1 MYPLDERVI
10 RAIDAERRRPANE
23 AIFLAEL
30 PDRGPNPFRRAIGR
44 SLVAVGSRLAADP
57 SPPSRQPARAR

>member
-1 MYPLDERVI
+1 MYFHDERVI
-10 RAIDAERRRPANE
+10 RAIDAERRRSVDQ

-30 PDRGPNPFRRAIGR
+30 PGSGPNPVRRAIGR
-44 SLVAVGSRLAADP
+44 SLVAVGSRIAADP

>member
-1 MYPLDERVI
+1 MQFLDERVI
-10 RAIDAERRRPANE
+10 RAIDAERRRSVNQ
-23 AIFLAEL
+23 AIFVAEL
-30 PDRGPNPFRRAIGR
+30 PQSGPNPVRRAVGR